1 MAGELT
7 SHSKESGKPNPASVR
22 STLPRVLIAIV
33 CLSALMIILGFVK
46 FMWEIS
52 TPIDHKQLGKADAVV
67 VLTGSNDRIRPG
79 FELLQQGLAKRLL
92 VSGVHHS
99 TSDTSIQRAAGAQND
114 LFECCVDIDRLALD
128 TIGNATY
135 TARWVKQNKF
145 NKLIIVTSNYH
156 MPRSLMLMQMAMP
169 AAQLTAAPVHTL
181 DGKFLSDPGVARVL
195 MVEYAKYVAA
205 WVYGI
210 FKL

>member
-1 MAGELT
+1 
-7 SHSKESGKPNPASVR
+7 
-22 STLPRVLIAIV
+22 
-33 CLSALMIILGFVK
+33 
-46 FMWEIS
+46 MWEVS
-52 TPIDHKQLGKADAVV
+52 TPIDRSRIDKADAVV
-67 VLTGSNDRIRPG
+67 ALTGSTDRIRSG
-79 FELLQQGLAKRLL
+79 FDLLQQGLAKRLL

-99 TSDTSIQRAAGAQND
+99 TSDTAVQRAAGAQND

-135 TARWVKQNKF
+135 TAMWVKQNKF
-145 NKLIIVTSNYH
+145 EKLIIVTSSYH

-169 AAQLTAAPVHTL
+169 DAQLIAAPVHTL
-181 DGKFLSDPGVARVL
+181 KGKFLSDPRVARVL
-195 MVEYAKYVAA
+195 LVEYAKYVAA